1 LAIAEDAYRN
11 RLWEAL
17 ATCRAGYWGLFGVND
32 AVDAAFPRRRSL
44 DAEELLALGESVE
57 RLRERLGSV
66 EAFALYRR
74 FLSYRRTS
82 KDPNSPGAPRLARMF
97 IEELE
102 LGEVTQ

>member
-1 LAIAEDAYRN
+1 MAIAEDAYRN

-57 RLRERLGSV
+57 RLRERLGYV
-66 EAFALYRR
+66 EGFTLHRR
-74 FLSYRRTS
+74 FLSHRRTS
-82 KDPNSPGAPRLARMF
+82 KDPNSPGEPRLARMF

-102 LGEVTQ
+102 RGEVTR